1 VARRSSIGLDI
12 GTSGVRAV
20 ELSFSK
26 AGITLDRFGQVA
38 LPEGAVRDGEVHD
51 PHAVAAALKD
61 LWTHTKFSSK
71 DVVVGVANQKVIV
84 RQVDLPWAPL
94 DELKDGLGY
103 QVQDSIPMPVEHALL
118 DFYPIEEMVGEDGS
132 RLLRGLLVAAQRDMV
147 SAQLEAVQLAGLRP
161 VVVDLTAFAVL
172 RSLAEADELGLAT
185 ARLEALV
192 DVGARV
198 TNIVVH
204 ENGVPRFVRILLM
217 GGQDITDALAERV
230 GIAQNEAEA
239 LKHRQGLEAVED
251 DADQQRVSRV
261 MDVAGQ
267 AFVDQVRGSLDYFA
281 ASSGG
286 SPIERIV
293 LTGGG
298 TRLAGLA
305 ERLQSATRIEVVR
318 GRPFADLSIGE
329 TDLTD
334 EQMAFVE
341 PLASVPVGLAL
352 GGVA

>member
-1 VARRSSIGLDI
+1 MARRSSIGLDI

-20 ELSFSK
+20 ELSFGK
-26 AGITLDRFGQVA
+26 GGITLERFGQVA
-38 LPEGAVRDGEVHD
+38 LPEGAVRDGEVNN
-51 PHAVAAALKD
+51 PQVVASALKD
-61 LWTHTKFSSK
+61 LWAHTKFSSK

-84 RQVDLPWAPL
+84 RQVDLPWVPM
-94 DELKDGLGY
+94 DELKEGLGY

-118 DFYPIEEMVGEDGS
+118 DFHPIEEMTSDDGT

-147 SAQLEAVQLAGLRP
+147 TTQLEAVQLAGLRP

-172 RSLAEADELGLAT
+172 RSLADADQLGMQSSQ
-185 ARLEALV
+185 LEALV
-192 DVGARV
+192 DVGSRV
-198 TNIVVH
+198 TNIIVH

-230 GIAQNEAEA
+230 GLPANDAES
-239 LKHRQGLEAVED
+239 LKHERGLTPAGD
-251 DADQQRVSRV
+251 DPDEQKVGRV
-261 MDVAGQ
+261 MDVAGG
-267 AFVDQVRGSLDYFA
+267 AFVDQVRGSLDYFVT
-281 ASSGG
+281 SSGG
-286 SPIERIV
+286 QGIDRIV

-298 TRLAGLA
+298 TRLIGLA
-305 ERLQSATRIEVVR
+305 EKLQDATRIQVTR
-318 GRPFADLSIGE
+318 GRAFADLTIGK
-329 TDLTD
+329 TDLSD